1 MNLPPIANARL
12 HHGLILLAMAL
23 FVLAGYLTYANEGD
37 SGDDLSSS
45 YIGCRLVSSG
55 QALEHLYKHD
65 PVDFSA
71 IGPDDAWQ
79 NAADRGLFTGY
90 LHPYVQTPLWAYLL
104 GPVCTRVTFVPFKRI
119 FAVLMLFSLVLTVW
133 LIARYWTPSLYH
145 PLPIAAILLLL
156 WFAQPFQYAMFLMQ
170 THALFFLMSVGGLM
184 LAEHKRPG
192 LAGFLLAFA
201 AAVKVTPCLI
211 LLYWLVTR
219 RWRAAAW
226 MAAWL
231 AFFSIA
237 TVAATGLP
245 LFRLYVGEIGR
256 LGHVLLISQNNQ
268 SFAAWW
274 MAHFYS
280 PDEIDEINIWPL
292 PAAMRV
298 LSLGLMV
305 GLTAAGAYLDRK
317 RMATDQMD
325 PYRADRVPLG
335 AIVALLAAMLF
346 APIAW
351 THYSIVLI
359 APLMLL
365 VQRDL
370 KRNAWWLTLLVLIA
384 LALNYPP
391 LATNVIEGEIG
402 RFALVRGQFFAGIL
416 CMAALLIVAV
426 HRERTPELS
435 AG

>member
-1 MNLPPIANARL
+1 MNLPPIKNPGLR
-12 HHGLILLAMAL
+12 HGLILLAIAL
-23 FVLAGYLTYANEGD
+23 FVLAGYLIYANEGD

-45 YIGCRLVSSG
+45 YVGCQLVSSG
-55 QALEHLYKHD
+55 QALQHLYIHD

-79 NAADRGLFTGY
+79 DAADRAHFTGY

-104 GPVCTRVTFVPFKRI
+104 GPLCTRVTFVPFKRI
-119 FAVLMLFSLVLTVW
+119 FALLMLFSLVLTIW

-145 PLPIAAILLLL
+145 PLPIAAVLLLL

-170 THALFFLMSVGGLM
+170 THALFFLMSIGGLI
-184 LAEHKRPG
+184 LAERKRPG
-192 LAGFLLAFA
+192 WAGFLLAFA
-201 AAVKVTPCLI
+201 AAIKVTPCLI

-226 MAAWL
+226 MAGWL

-237 TVAATGLP
+237 TVATTGLP
-245 LFRLYVGEIGR
+245 LFRLYVDQIGR
-256 LGHVLLISQNNQ
+256 LGHLLLVSQNNQ

-274 MAHFYS
+274 MARFYS
-280 PDEIDEINIWPL
+280 PEEIGEINIWPL
-292 PAAMRV
+292 PAVMRV
-298 LSLGLMV
+298 LSLGLMI
-305 GLTAAGAYLDRK
+305 GLTAAGAYLDR
-317 RMATDQMD
+317 R
-325 PYRADRVPLG
+325 RAGRVPLG
-335 AIVALLAAMLF
+335 AIVALLAATLF

-365 VQRDL
+365 VQHDL
-370 KRNAWWLTLLVLIA
+370 KRHAWWLTLLLLIA

-391 LATNVIEGEIG
+391 LATNVIEGKIG
-402 RFALVRGQFFAGIL
+402 DFAVVRGQFFAGIL
-416 CMAALLIVAV
+416 CMAGLLVVALRQAQA
-426 HRERTPELS
+426 PDSALS
-435 AG
+435 IE